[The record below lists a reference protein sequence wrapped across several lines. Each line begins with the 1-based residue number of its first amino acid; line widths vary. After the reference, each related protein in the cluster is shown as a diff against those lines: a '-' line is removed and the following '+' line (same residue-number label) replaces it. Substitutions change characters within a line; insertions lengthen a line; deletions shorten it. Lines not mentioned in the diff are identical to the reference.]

1 MQEGKRASKKG
12 GDGRE
17 NNHLLSVYVSY
28 TNAVFRA
35 AGGVAGAISAG

>member
-1 MQEGKRASKKG
+1 VG

-28 TNAVFRA
+28 TSAVCRA
-35 AGGVAGAISAG
+35 VGGSRGGISAGWM